1 MPPEQIT
8 DSWFFSSND
17 EGIFVK
23 VNDLR
28 VKNRQ
33 GRLMEDVIDVK
44 DAGNAQKTHIVV
56 SLCLFVI
63 TACMQTDQASRAH
76 LFSNIVLL
84 EELRIRVYFYLL
96 SLCKLEEISLP
107 TLGL

>member
-1 MPPEQIT
+1 MPLQQIT

-23 VNDLR
+23 VKDLR

-33 GRLMEDVIDVK
+33 GHLMEDVIDVK
-44 DAGNAQKTHIVV
+44 DAGNAQKTQIVV

-63 TACMQTDQASRAH
+63 TACIQADQA
-76 LFSNIVLL
+76 F
-84 EELRIRVYFYLL
+84 FQ
-96 SLCKLEEISLP
+96 
-107 TLGL
+107 

>member
-1 MPPEQIT
+1 MPVEQIT
-8 DSWFFSSND
+8 DSWFFRSND

-63 TACMQTDQASRAH
+63 TACIQASVNTMEYVAANTRV
-76 LFSNIVLL
+76 LYGYISQYFFIFFIFSGD
-84 EELRIRVYFYLL
+84 RD
-96 SLCKLEEISLP
+96 K
-107 TLGL
+107 